1 VELWLP
7 GNNFILNLQNV
18 IVLEGKAVFGGL
30 DHTECV
36 AYLIAYL
43 IEVSTAIPHANP
55 GLEPDGCLFLNDVYP
70 QQGQPPFKYLSVE
83 DASPPALNHPD
94 IEGSS
99 QQSLPH
105 QESAPQ
111 GLDLLG
117 CSGLFYPRVLGLF

>member
-1 VELWLP
+1 MELWLS

-18 IVLEGKAVFGGL
+18 IVLDSKGVFDGL

-36 AYLIAYL
+36 AYLI
-43 IEVSTAIPHANP
+43 EESTAIAHANP
-55 GLEPDGCLFLNDVYP
+55 GLEPDSCLFLDDIDP
-70 QQGQPPFKYLSVE
+70 QQGQPPFKYLPVE
-83 DASPPALNHPD
+83 NVPPPALNHPD

-111 GLDLLG
+111 GLNLPG
-117 CSGLFYPRVLGLF
+117 CSGPFYS